1 MQKVNIV
8 WDDSEYGHL
17 HVYVSYDGYG
27 VVVVV
32 FIEPKNLGIV
42 KTYPYDEFV
51 ESLPEILRRPFE
63 EAYRRLVSEHTPPP
77 WKRASAITR

>member
-1 MQKVNIV
+1 MQKVNVI

-17 HVYVSYDGYG
+17 HIYVSYDSYG
-27 VVVVV
+27 EVVVI

-51 ESLPEILRRPFE
+51 EMLPEILKRPFE
-63 EAYRRLVSEHTPPP
+63 EARRQLLERGAPPP
-77 WKRASAITR
+77 WTRVPSVVH